1 MPASLYDSPSPP
13 KDTPPIPPPVGL
25 DQTNTSP
32 VLGSSSIPLSIPNS
46 AAAPGE
52 EDQENPAAAAPQA
65 RSVDTDTPLYT
76 RSETPTAS
84 SSSAERL
91 HTLSTSASSPQLSS
105 QSYETKTT
113 SIEKEHRSRPF
124 PRPWKHYPGGP
135 LQTFTLPESDS
146 FDSSRGSHEHPHV
159 PPYISPA
166 DSPIDHPST
175 PRDIRP
181 EDRHRITTAHH
192 LLDKTVNWPGRFT
205 SSTTTSLTTNGN
217 QYGRFAEQPFGLSSE
232 LDAREVDY
240 GAVEDY
246 DMDEPTSIS
255 AVMASESNSR
265 SRKGSQLLG
274 LFKENNKA
282 IEERGREKQRRE
294 ERERERE
301 REKEKERQAKRRTKE
316 RDEKARD
323 RETAAKVSRTQEER
337 CPPRLSS
344 RDVSSNEAVPGDT
357 SPTRSVVPAFVA
369 NASPLV
375 QGTDSPNPVPVD
387 ERERRKSTTIVRPT
401 PTCEEGSADS
411 GYHQGDERS
420 LSSLEAPIESS
431 ASSYASTVVDRRL
444 RKNSIL
450 LEQDET
456 ESEDHP
462 PSDHSTSDHDEEDG
476 EDEISSAVYF
486 PHTTPS
492 LTRTTSST
500 TISARVQ
507 DNASDQ
513 YPPPRKSDTSEAGS
527 RIYQH
532 VNSSKVDLAIVNGDD
547 EVLYHAADQRRRVS
561 FSEDDNCSS
570 IVSGFSDASD
580 CDESSTDDIERSVLE
595 DSDMESSIAPSGEP
609 PRKTRPYQVPRSKHQ
624 THQEAPPL
632 GAVELKPYKHQV
644 GGHTALFRFSK
655 KAVCKSLSNREN
667 EFYEAIENRHPELLK
682 FLPRYIGVLNV
693 TWKPKKKKTKRS
705 DGTSSHGR
713 NTESRNEGTEKDGNG
728 VSEGVAF
735 GPPLPQVVLEQNRHI
750 IPDNLFR
757 ASTSAPSPSRLHETM
772 ESKNSGGAD
781 SASGVSTDD
790 DRVPKRKHSSWGATV
805 INKQLQEQV
814 LREVFSPPPPHR
826 HHHMRGRFNSHK
838 RRGSVANI
846 ESSRDPRFRRS
857 TTDVGPAASR
867 SVEGGLDEPRHGL
880 YVRTDDRRCA
890 SSTDLR
896 SLAKGALS
904 EDELPKS
911 DVPSTPIPRLRTQ
924 SSSELRSLTRDF
936 DNVTIEP
943 PTDDGYNGD
952 HEDAVFHMDD
962 EPETSVNPTLA
973 PAPAVQ
979 QKKGTW
985 AERCMTRVASSPAA
999 VPKFADDGTALP
1011 SPAAP
1016 EPPKERRELFLL
1028 LEDLTAG
1035 MKSPCV
1041 LDLKMGTRQYGVEAS
1056 DKKRKSQARKCAAT
1070 TSRELGVRVCG
1081 MQVWNAK
1088 TQTYVFQDKY
1098 FGRDLKAG
1106 REFQQ
1111 ALTRFLYDG
1120 NDMQSIRRHIPTM
1133 LVKLKALEKMIRKL
1147 PGYRFYASSLLV
1159 LYDGQDKERTIDLK
1173 IVDFANC
1180 VTAEDP
1186 LPETATCPPMDR
1198 AGVDRGYL
1206 RGLRSLMSYIRA
1218 IWKEVAGSEWE
1229 ERGEEGREREE
1240 WGESYGGW
1248 EDDGGEVST

>member
-1 MPASLYDSPSPP
+1 MPASLYDSPSPL

-25 DQTNTSP
+25 VRTNTSP
-32 VLGSSSIPLSIPNS
+32 VLGSSSISLSIPNS
-46 AAAPGE
+46 AAAQGE
-52 EDQENPAAAAPQA
+52 EDQENPTAAAPQA
-65 RSVDTDTPLYT
+65 RSVDTDTPLHT
-76 RSETPTAS
+76 PSETPTASS

-91 HTLSTSASSPQLSS
+91 HTLSTSTSSPQLSS

-146 FDSSRGSHEHPHV
+146 FDSSRGSHDHPHI

-217 QYGRFAEQPFGLSSE
+217 QFGRFAEQPFGLSSE
-232 LDAREVDY
+232 LDTREVDY

-301 REKEKERQAKRRTKE
+301 KEKERQAKRRTKE

-323 RETAAKVSRTQEER
+323 RETAAKGIENKKPPLQAESSTENMGNSTASNAAAAAAATSSASLQNSSDHSFFLPVSRTQEER

-401 PTCEEGSADS
+401 PTCEEGLADS

-444 RKNSIL
+444 RKNSII
-450 LEQDET
+450 LEQNET
-456 ESEDHP
+456 ESEDHQP
-462 PSDHSTSDHDEEDG
+462 SDNTSDHSTSDHDEEDG

-507 DNASDQ
+507 DTASDQ
-513 YPPPRKSDTSEAGS
+513 YLPPRKSDTSEAGS
-527 RIYQH
+527 RLYQH

-580 CDESSTDDIERSVLE
+580 YDESSTDDIERSVLE
-595 DSDMESSIAPSGEP
+595 DSDLESTIPPSTEP

-682 FLPRYIGVLNV
+682 FLPR
-693 TWKPKKKKTKRS
+693 
-705 DGTSSHGR
+705 
-713 NTESRNEGTEKDGNG
+713 
-728 VSEGVAF
+728 
-735 GPPLPQVVLEQNRHI
+735 
-750 IPDNLFR
+750 
-757 ASTSAPSPSRLHETM
+757 
-772 ESKNSGGAD
+772 
-781 SASGVSTDD
+781 
-790 DRVPKRKHSSWGATV
+790 
-805 INKQLQEQV
+805 
-814 LREVFSPPPPHR
+814 
-826 HHHMRGRFNSHK
+826 
-838 RRGSVANI
+838 
-846 ESSRDPRFRRS
+846 
-857 TTDVGPAASR
+857 
-867 SVEGGLDEPRHGL
+867 
-880 YVRTDDRRCA
+880 
-890 SSTDLR
+890 
-896 SLAKGALS
+896 
-904 EDELPKS
+904 
-911 DVPSTPIPRLRTQ
+911 
-924 SSSELRSLTRDF
+924 
-936 DNVTIEP
+936 
-943 PTDDGYNGD
+943 
-952 HEDAVFHMDD
+952 
-962 EPETSVNPTLA
+962 
-973 PAPAVQ
+973 
-979 QKKGTW
+979 
-985 AERCMTRVASSPAA
+985 
-999 VPKFADDGTALP
+999 
-1011 SPAAP
+1011 
-1016 EPPKERRELFLL
+1016 
-1028 LEDLTAG
+1028 
-1035 MKSPCV
+1035 
-1041 LDLKMGTRQYGVEAS
+1041 
-1056 DKKRKSQARKCAAT
+1056 
-1070 TSRELGVRVCG
+1070 
-1081 MQVWNAK
+1081 
-1088 TQTYVFQDKY
+1088 
-1098 FGRDLKAG
+1098 
-1106 REFQQ
+1106 
-1111 ALTRFLYDG
+1111 
-1120 NDMQSIRRHIPTM
+1120 
-1133 LVKLKALEKMIRKL
+1133 
-1147 PGYRFYASSLLV
+1147 
-1159 LYDGQDKERTIDLK
+1159 
-1173 IVDFANC
+1173 
-1180 VTAEDP
+1180 
-1186 LPETATCPPMDR
+1186 
-1198 AGVDRGYL
+1198 
-1206 RGLRSLMSYIRA
+1206 
-1218 IWKEVAGSEWE
+1218 
-1229 ERGEEGREREE
+1229 
-1240 WGESYGGW
+1240 
-1248 EDDGGEVST
+1248 